1 MKEDKSKLVEVF
13 RGSLWKAELL
23 RTILADNGIE
33 AATKDSLVVNLTMP
47 SNVVDVFVLVNESDK
62 EEATR
67 IVAEFEKNE

>member
-23 RTILADNGIE
+23 KTILSDHGIE
-33 AATKDSLVVNLTMP
+33 SATKDSLVVNLAMP

>member
-23 RTILADNGIE
+23 KTILSDHGIE
-33 AATKDSLVVNLTMP
+33 SATKDSLVVNLAMP

-62 EEATR
+62 
-67 IVAEFEKNE
+67 